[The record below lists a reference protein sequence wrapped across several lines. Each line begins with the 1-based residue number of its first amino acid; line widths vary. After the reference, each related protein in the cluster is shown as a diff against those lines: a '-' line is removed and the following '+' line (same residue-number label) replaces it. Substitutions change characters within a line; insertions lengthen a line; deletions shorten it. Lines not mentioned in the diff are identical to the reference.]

1 MAGRSSGGYGAL
13 TLGMK
18 HPDVFGAVA
27 CHSGDLYFDY
37 CYRGDIPKFCT
48 QVQQA
53 GGLAAWLER
62 FQARRQKGHED
73 MLALNILGMAAA
85 YSPNPDSP
93 AFGIDLPCDLE
104 TGAFREDV
112 WKRWLE
118 HDPLRMLESRAAA
131 LRSLRLLFLDC
142 GTKDEF
148 SLQHGARLFSR
159 RLRELGVPH
168 EYEEF
173 DDGHMNVSYRYDAS
187 LPRLAR
193 ALSTRS

>member
-1 MAGRSSGGYGAL
+1 
-13 TLGMK
+13 
-18 HPDVFGAVA
+18 
-27 CHSGDLYFDY
+27 
-37 CYRGDIPKFCT
+37 
-48 QVQQA
+48 
-53 GGLAAWLER
+53 
-62 FQARRQKGHED
+62 
-73 MLALNILGMAAA
+73 MAAA